1 MDSQTV
7 EVFTKYQV
15 GESKGGVKG
24 REEEGS
30 RRRNMKEGERGRRKQ
45 KEEHERGEGGSR
57 KGSHL

>member
-7 EVFTKYQV
+7 KVFTKYQV
-15 GESKGGVKG
+15 RESKGGVKG

-30 RRRNMKEGERGRRKQ
+30 RRNMREGERGRRKQ
-45 KEEHERGEGGSR
+45 KEEHERGEGRFR